1 LRGARFIESCDTD
14 MHHAQMHNHRT
25 AEIRQLR
32 HERQPVLEQFYARP
46 PFLLIRSRPGRRISA
61 GTVKIEDS

>member
-1 LRGARFIESCDTD
+1 
-14 MHHAQMHNHRT
+14 MHNHRT